1 MAQLKLLLLALVIFL
16 PICKSLPLRNN
27 FGHDHFKIV
36 DNLHGL
42 HDAADLLECSKYEQY
57 ALFPIVEFSRNESNF
72 SVKPLTSILLSSQFF
87 AIVEAIAGTS
97 GNFIKDSIIGP
108 SIARAI
114 DSIKEMD
121 FELLVGTLNSIID
134 ASHQKQIFLACQYG
148 TYPNLNNYF
157 RNNFCEYLGFKQE
170 EKYISI
176 GEGKICNYLKVNF
189 LNDKERKY
197 FNAIGSLTVP
207 ILNTKY
213 RSDIPAR
220 LFGYLGFINNNYYE
234 NTPSYPILS
243 KEFDLLPYIN
253 FGFDLLD
260 SGDDKYWGLIRLI
273 PPKSFWEKD
282 LAIDLLK
289 VQSSTENQNI
299 SNITALEMSN
309 IQTCTKYEQPS
320 LYTESD
326 TYIVTESLLSSN
338 LTVNKNLISYIKINM
353 AKVEKCSGGWNVVLY
368 FKKKVDIVAAKINII
383 DKFKVLQYNQ
393 SYEDDSNIQY
403 NYQYY
408 TKLPCERLSVAYFI
422 VMKNNDN
429 KYINYSFTCDK
440 TLINTTFPIL
450 KILKNF
456 IVDTFS
462 SQKNIRKHLYI
473 NLLQILSFSFKAL
486 MNIIVIFI
494 YIAILLLIIYIV
506 LLILKKFN
514 FSIIENLYIME
525 EISQTNPKVISGQLI
540 NTQMVQYAISND
552 LVPNLDIDREDP
564 NFSLQSSYISIPGNQ
579 STSLTNTDLISAESN
594 IRSNSR
600 LDNYSSS
607 PSTFTSI
614 SFTSFIFI

>member
-1 MAQLKLLLLALVIFL
+1 MVQLKLLLLALAILL
-16 PICKSLPLRNN
+16 PICKSLPLSNHS
-27 FGHDHFKIV
+27 GYDHFKIV

-57 ALFPIVEFSRNESNF
+57 AFFPIVEFSRNESNF
-72 SVKPLTSILLSSQFF
+72 SVKPLTSVLLSSQFF

-97 GNFIKDSIIGP
+97 GNFIKDSIVGP

-121 FELLVGTLNSIID
+121 LELLVGTLNNINT
-134 ASHQKQIFLACQYG
+134 SHQKQIFLACQYG
-148 TYPNLNNYF
+148 IYPNLNNYF
-157 RNNFCEYLGFKQE
+157 RNNFCEYLGFRQE
-170 EKYISI
+170 EKHISI
-176 GEGKICNYLKVNF
+176 SEGKICNYLKVNF
-189 LNDKERKY
+189 LNYKEHKY
-197 FNAIGSLTVP
+197 FNTVGSLTVP

-220 LFGYLGFINNNYYE
+220 LFGNLDFINNNYYGD
-234 NTPSYPILS
+234 TPSYPILS

-260 SGDDKYWGLIRLI
+260 ISDNKYWGLIRLI

-282 LAIDLLK
+282 LAIGLLK
-289 VQSSTENQNI
+289 VQSNTESQDI
-299 SNITALEMSN
+299 SNITTLEMN
-309 IQTCTKYEQPS
+309 DIQTCTKYEQPS

-338 LTVNKNLISYIKINM
+338 ITVNKNLISYIKINM
-353 AKVEKCSGGWNVVLY
+353 AKVERCSGGWNVILY
-368 FKKKVDIVAAKINII
+368 FKKKVDIVAAKINMI

-393 SYEDDSNIQY
+393 SYEDDSNTQY

-408 TKLPCERLSVAYFI
+408 TKLPCERLDVAYFI
-422 VMKNNDN
+422 VMKGNDN
-429 KYINYSFTCDK
+429 KYIKYSFTCDK

-450 KILKNF
+450 EILKNV
-456 IVDTFS
+456 IVDKFTN
-462 SQKNIRKHLYI
+462 QKNIGKHLYI
-473 NLLQILSFSFKAL
+473 YLLQILSFSFKTL

-525 EISQTNPKVISGQLI
+525 EISQTNPKVINGQLI
-540 NTQMVQYAISND
+540 NTQMVQYTISND
-552 LVPNLDIDREDP
+552 LLPNPDIDGEDP
-564 NFSLQSSYISIPGNQ
+564 NFSLQSSYISVPGNH